1 MHLGDFNLQSEVIEK
16 MNHTIKKTLAK
27 ICQEMHLKW
36 DQALPITFLWI
47 RVALRNVLKLSPFEI
62 IHGKLFQISVLGTLL
77 PQYLEHE

>member
-36 DQALPITFLWI
+36 DQALTIALLQI
-47 RVALRNVLKLSPFEI
+47 RVAP
-62 IHGKLFQISVLGTLL
+62 
-77 PQYLEHE
+77 